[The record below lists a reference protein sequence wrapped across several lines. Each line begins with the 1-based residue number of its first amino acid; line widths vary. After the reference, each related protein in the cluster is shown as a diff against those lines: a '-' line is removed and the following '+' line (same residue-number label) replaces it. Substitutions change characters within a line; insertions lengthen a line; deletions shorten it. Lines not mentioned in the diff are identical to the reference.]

1 MSNNNI
7 SNHTPKVTRPNIS
20 GSGSYVTKVDVS
32 KHLAIHEA
40 NQKAEATA
48 REVYVSPEEAQD
60 NHIQYLTR
68 AVKALQKELKAL
80 KENP

>member
-1 MSNNNI
+1 MSESI
-7 SNHTPKVTRPNIS
+7 SNRAPKVTRPNIS
-20 GSGSYVTKVDVS
+20 GSGAYVTRVDVS
-32 KHLAIHEA
+32 KHLAIHEE
-40 NQKAEATA
+40 KKRAEAKS
-48 REVYVSPEEAQD
+48 REVYVSPEEAQE

>member
-1 MSNNNI
+1 MSESI
-7 SNHTPKVTRPNIS
+7 SNRSTKVSRPNIS
-20 GSGSYVTKVDVS
+20 GSGAFVTRVDVS

-40 NQKAEATA
+40 KQKAEVTA
-48 REVYVSPEEAQD
+48 REVYVSPEEAEA

-80 KENP
+80 KEQP